1 LDEDGSEE
9 ARRDTS
15 RARARR
21 REGAAPAAARG
32 RDACAL
38 IARGRASAVW
48 RVWRIALMYDFF
60 RHPVPVVLAVVA
72 HLHCRLVL
80 RAPTI
85 LTSES

>member
-60 RHPVPVVLAVVA
+60 RHPFQLSWPSSLIFVA
-72 HLHCRLVL
+72 L
-80 RAPTI
+80 
-85 LTSES
+85 S